1 MASVDDPET
10 NKKFAESTEADFILL
25 SDPQKT
31 VATEYGVV
39 TPEHQLASRWTFYIG
54 PDGKILGID
63 REVKPGT
70 AGEDM
75 AAKLQELGVKKK

>member
-1 MASVDDPET
+1 MASVDDPDT

-25 SDPQKT
+25 SDPAKS
-31 VATEYGVV
+31 VATAYGVV

-54 PDGKILGID
+54 PDGKILAID

-75 AAKLQELGVKKK
+75 ATKLQELGVKKK

>member
-1 MASVDDPET
+1 MASVDDPDT

-25 SDPQKT
+25 SDPAKS
-31 VATEYGVV
+31 VATAYGVV

-54 PDGKILGID
+54 PDGKILAID

-75 AAKLQELGVKKK
+75 AARLQQLGVKKK

>member
-1 MASVDDPET
+1 MASVDDPDT
-10 NKKFAESTEADFILL
+10 NKKFAESTDADFILL
-25 SDPQKT
+25 SDPAKS
-31 VATEYGVV
+31 VATAYGVV

-54 PDGKILGID
+54 PDGKILAID

-75 AAKLQELGVKKK
+75 AAKLQELGVKKR